1 MGVWG
6 DDSWSNYSWGWGNSV
21 QDLTEAVSRN
31 YKDRDTYQVFVKFV
45 INVDDNTWSTK
56 DIWSDL
62 YEFDL
67 WQGVYNEDESE
78 WCNIYLFDNNVCGLC
93 LWGDY
98 GSTNPQFMGYE
109 FGNYQRNDNEIIL
122 YNPED
127 SEQTSV
133 FTING
138 DVMTSEDMPGV
149 EFKKL

>member
-1 MGVWG
+1 
-6 DDSWSNYSWGWGNSV
+6 
-21 QDLTEAVSRN
+21 
-31 YKDRDTYQVFVKFV
+31 
-45 INVDDNTWSTK
+45 
-56 DIWSDL
+56 
-62 YEFDL
+62 DL